1 MGSELA
7 VQMDQ
12 DGHDVT
18 VVDIEPQAFYRL
30 GSAFKGR
37 TIEGVGFD
45 RGVLMRAGVERADAL
60 AAVTSGDN
68 RNIIVARV
76 ARNIFHVPK
85 VIARLYDPR
94 RAEIYQRLGLQS
106 VSSTAWGVSR
116 AIQLLSHAELYVT
129 TSLGNGEV
137 EIVELEAP
145 VHWSGRT
152 FIPTTG
158 TVFQDG
164 DRIAISL
171 LTTARGRLEDLMAL
185 R

>member
-1 MGSELA
+1 
-7 VQMDQ
+7 
-12 DGHDVT
+12 
-18 VVDIEPQAFYRL
+18 
-30 GSAFKGR
+30 
-37 TIEGVGFD
+37 
-45 RGVLMRAGVERADAL
+45 
-60 AAVTSGDN
+60 
-68 RNIIVARV
+68 
-76 ARNIFHVPK
+76 
-85 VIARLYDPR
+85 
-94 RAEIYQRLGLQS
+94 
-106 VSSTAWGVSR
+106 VSR

-145 VHWSGRT
+145 VHWTGRTVNNVTVPGEVSVTAITRHGKT